1 VVLEFHITDI
11 IAMIDRGRDA
21 SATVRQKLQ
30 IASGGRSLS
39 FCVHRTHKGSEW
51 GAESVLHVDVGLMHS
66 FQNFVMHLFGKWL
79 EKMHLFGKLLE
90 KMHPPSPPIEESVEF
105 VHKLYRCDIQSLSAT
120 Q

>member
-1 VVLEFHITDI
+1 MHQPLCDK
-11 IAMIDRGRDA
+11 
-21 SATVRQKLQ
+21 SCKLQ

-51 GAESVLHVDVGLMHS
+51 GAESVLHVDVGLIHS
-66 FQNFVMHLFGKWL
+66 FQNFVMHLFGKW
-79 EKMHLFGKLLE
+79 LE

-105 VHKLYRCDIQSLSAT
+105 VHKLYRCDVQSLSAT